1 MWDRRA
7 SPPALTPLPGACPA
21 GDGRGLTWVTLGWC
35 QARRGCLQPDQSQAG
50 HQSSHRRMHRPHLP
64 SPATARDTPSS
75 THPPT
80 DTDTGLKTPGR
91 QTQLPRPTHT
101 HTHKPLP
108 DRPAWKTP
116 THHRTPQPLAARP
129 ADTCRPAMTLLGHTH
144 PLYPTH
150 VSKHQTRHTLG
161 NRHRGTWSPPSRYTN
176 PRQTQTHPGEGR
188 TRQPESTPEKL
199 KPHTQPCTPGTRGE
213 SKGRQRGQRVHCSH
227 SVSMRVCTHIPVWM
241 HAEQMCTRGK
251 GRRGEAGPS
260 TPPSEGLWF

>member
-1 MWDRRA
+1 MGDSGMVPGPKRVSAARPESGRTPEQPQA
-7 SPPALTPLPGACPA
+7 HAQTPPALTSHSQRHTQQYTPA
-21 GDGRGLTWVTLGWC
+21 H
-35 QARRGCLQPDQSQAG
+35 G
-50 HQSSHRRMHRPHLP
+50 HRYRPEDSRETDTAASSH
-64 SPATARDTPSS
+64 
-75 THPPT
+75 
-80 DTDTGLKTPGR
+80 
-91 QTQLPRPTHT
+91 THT

-116 THHRTPQPLAARP
+116 NHHRTPQPLAARP
-129 ADTCRPAMTLLGHTH
+129 ADTCRPAMTPLGHTH

>member
-101 HTHKPLP
+101 HTQTLARQTCLENSHPP
-108 DRPAWKTP
+108 SDTPAP
-116 THHRTPQPLAARP
+116 GRTPG
-129 ADTCRPAMTLLGHTH
+129 GH
-144 PLYPTH
+144 
-150 VSKHQTRHTLG
+150 VQTSHDTLG
-161 NRHRGTWSPPSRYTN
+161 SHTSTIPN
-176 PRQTQTHPGEGR
+176 PREQASDTTHTGQQAQGHVVPSLTIHKSQADPDTSRGR
-188 TRQPESTPEKL
+188 TYQAT
-199 KPHTQPCTPGTRGE
+199 
-213 SKGRQRGQRVHCSH
+213 
-227 SVSMRVCTHIPVWM
+227 
-241 HAEQMCTRGK
+241 
-251 GRRGEAGPS
+251 
-260 TPPSEGLWF
+260 